1 MALETSRRTF
11 AVLLALAQ
19 LLLGCPRSNP
29 PLAPSSGFVERRE
42 LNLVAVPGGFVD
54 LAGGNLLI
62 RRTDLELDTR
72 LGRESL
78 GAVYDA
84 ASGRWRWSF
93 ESHYDGAIFV
103 DESGASFAVAGLAAG
118 AAVPGTQWVKLDAT
132 RMKTKGGLVHEYGA
146 GGLLAARYWS
156 SDPHPRIRHASAV
169 VAGTLRPTALEQCT
183 SASACT
189 PLFAF
194 SYDAAGQLVSVV
206 DRAGRRA
213 EFGWDAA
220 GRLASARD
228 ALDVAQGWPGFR
240 YTYQGTLLRSQTN
253 SEGEQTS
260 YAYSG
265 RALTSATQEGPG
277 LPVHRF
283 HYEGKDGAGLHHT
296 RFWNPLGE
304 ERRFAYDAQGRL
316 LEQLEVT
323 TGELTRFAWSGE
335 RRIAETLPSGATTL
349 WSWSG
354 DDVHTRTD
362 PSGNVVSFTYPP
374 AGVNREDPRV
384 RPVLSV
390 HDSLGAVE
398 TRSYDAS
405 GRLLEVRNGAG
416 DATRYTWS
424 GGALASETRA
434 GITRSFS
441 HVGDHGHATRV
452 TALGAT
458 EVRSFDAVGNLI
470 RGSDGR
476 TPVAGGI
483 GLRSFDE
490 DRNLVA
496 LELHPQS
503 DALPPETLTLAYRS
517 DGQRLRVLRGG
528 DDHELVYDAFG
539 RRVEQ
544 RERADGV
551 WRVTRFGHD
560 AAGRLSFVERPNG
573 MREEL
578 DWGPGGRPAAV
589 RRFQGSALES
599 ALAFVY
605 AEGELVRVDD
615 STSGS
620 EHYVYDAAGRLVA
633 TRFAGGEQLVVQRDL
648 RSRVSSESFVAA
660 GGALLA
666 TLLHEHDLADRR
678 VRSADLSG
686 LLLETTWADGR
697 VTGRRH
703 GNGLVRSYAYRSDGL
718 LAGTTTHNAAGEEV
732 EATTLESEVALDA
745 EGTSFLRQRATT
757 ATWGGVDVLTV
768 EEYALSPVLD
778 GGPGGARVARWNDG
792 LGADEVYAFDA
803 RSNLRAQGDTSFVY
817 NAEGNRLLSLVR
829 GGETVGSYAYDAAGF
844 ASARNGVPLAWNAA
858 GRLVAHGA
866 DTLVWDGMGRLRE
879 AEVGGVQ
886 ARFAFGGRVQADAQG
901 TPLAIDLGEVLVG
914 LAGVHRYRHLDFR
927 GNVKFVSD
935 DAGQVVAHYRYAPF
949 GLDAVF
955 GADDDP
961 VRFAAR
967 PELGELMLLGERV
980 YDPAVGRFLSPDPVF
995 QLVNQFAYTLGNPVW
1010 FSDPDGRSSE
1020 ANDSAAGFDRLIG
1033 TLSVIASVLGLLSVL
1048 LRFGPLPH
1056 FHALSSLLSL
1066 VAALIA
1072 LMVALAMLFG
1082 RPQGECG
1089 CIQIPDPALGGDSGG
1104 SGGSGGGGGGSG
1116 GGGGGGGGGVGA
1128 GCSPAALTA
1137 LPEARGW
1144 LRFLIP
1150 LQLVL
1155 GFLVVRKRRAERR
1168 T

>member
-1 MALETSRRTF
+1 MALEASRRIF
-11 AVLLALAQ
+11 ALLIALTQ
-19 LLLGCPRSNP
+19 LVLGCPRPNP

-54 LAGGNLLI
+54 LAGGNLLVP
-62 RRTDLELDTR
+62 RTDLELDTR

-93 ESHYDGAIFV
+93 ESQYDGAIFV
-103 DESGASFAVAGLAAG
+103 DESGASFAVASLAAG
-118 AAVPGTQWVKLDAT
+118 AAVPGTHWVKLDTT
-132 RMKTKGGLVHEYGA
+132 RMKTKGGLVHEYGG

-156 SDPHPRIRHASAV
+156 SDPYPRIRHASAV
-169 VAGTLRPTALEQCT
+169 VAGALRPTALEQCT

-189 PLFAF
+189 PIFTF
-194 SYDAAGQLVSVV
+194 SHDAAGQLVSVV
-206 DRAGRRA
+206 DRAGRRT

-228 ALDVAQGWPGFR
+228 ALDVVKGWPGLR
-240 YTYQGTLLRSQTN
+240 YTYSGTLLRSQTN
-253 SEGEQTS
+253 SEGERTS

-265 RALTSATQEGPG
+265 RALASATQEGPG

-283 HYEGKDGAGLHHT
+283 HFEGKDGAGLYHT

-316 LEQLEVT
+316 LEQREVT

-335 RRIAETLPSGATTL
+335 RRSAETLPNGATTL

-354 DDVHTRTD
+354 DDVQARTD
-362 PSGNVVSFTYPP
+362 PSGNVVSFTYHP

-384 RPVLSV
+384 RPILSV
-390 HDSLGAVE
+390 HDSLGVIE

-405 GRLLEVRNGAG
+405 GRRVELRNGAG
-416 DATRYTWS
+416 DTTRHTWS

-458 EVRSFDAVGNLI
+458 EVRSFDAVGNLT
-470 RGSDGR
+470 RGSDGTTR
-476 TPVAGGI
+476 LAGGI
-483 GLRSFDE
+483 ELRTFDE

-496 LELHPQS
+496 LELHPES
-503 DALPPETLTLAYRS
+503 EALPPETLTLEYRS

-560 AAGRLSFVERPNG
+560 AAGRPSFVERPNG

-578 DWGPGGRPAAV
+578 DWGPGGRPLAV
-589 RRFQGSALES
+589 RRFRGGALEG
-599 ALAFVY
+599 ALAFVH
-605 AEGELVRVDD
+605 AGGELVRVDD

-633 TRFAGGEQLVVQRDL
+633 TTFADGEQLVVQHDL

-678 VRSADLSG
+678 VRTADLSG

-697 VTGRRH
+697 VTERRY

-718 LAGTTTHNAAGEEV
+718 LAGTTTQNAAGEEV
-732 EATTLESEVALDA
+732 EATTLESELALDA
-745 EGTSFLRQRATT
+745 GGTSFLRQRATT
-757 ATWGGVDVLTV
+757 ATWGGADVLTV
-768 EEYALSPVLD
+768 EEYALSPALD
-778 GGPGGARVARWNDG
+778 SGQGGARVARWNDG

-803 RSNLRAQGDTSFVY
+803 RSNLRAQGDTNFVY
-817 NAEGNRLLSLVR
+817 NAEGNRLLALVR
-829 GGETVGSYAYDAAGF
+829 GGQTVGSYAYDAAGF

-879 AEVGGVQ
+879 AEVGGVS
-886 ARFAFGGRVQADAQG
+886 ARFAFGGRVQADAHG
-901 TPLAIDLGEVLVG
+901 PLAIDLGEALIG
-914 LAGVHRYRHLDFR
+914 LGGVHRYRHLDFR

-935 DAGQVVAHYRYAPF
+935 DTGQVVAHYRYAPF

-961 VRFAAR
+961 VRFVAR

-995 QLVNQFAYTLGNPVW
+995 QIVNQFAYTLGNPVW

-1033 TLSVIASVLGLLSVL
+1033 ALGVIASVLGLLSVL

-1056 FHALSSLLSL
+1056 LQALSAVLSL
-1066 VAALIA
+1066 IAALLA
-1072 LMVALAMLFG
+1072 LIVALAMLFG
-1082 RPQGECG
+1082 RPQVIDC
-1089 CIQIPDPALGGDSGG
+1089 PPPTPSHPAP
-1104 SGGSGGGGGGSG
+1104 GGGGGNGGGTGSGGGSG
-1116 GGGGGGGGGVGA
+1116 GGGGGGGAGA

-1155 GFLVVRKRRAERR
+1155 GFLVLRRRRAERR
-1168 T
+1168 A